1 MSKRQYHLL
10 RVLTIVVIALLS
22 GAAGTQGGWYW
33 ALLLVAGVI
42 AFLSTRYLSPKLI
55 KEVTAD
61 ERTQLIMEKASAV
74 AIQIFIAA
82 AVIIGAT
89 LVIITYMTSVDFN
102 LSLTG
107 HTMMYSAVAMGLL
120 HLALRLYYGRTL

>member
-33 ALLLVAGVI
+33 GLLLVAGVI

-55 KEVTAD
+55 KEVTID
-61 ERTQLIMEKASAV
+61 ERTQLILEKASAM
-74 AIQIFIAA
+74 AIQVFIIAA
-82 AVIIGAT
+82 VVIGAILLAISYQSGSSLDFRQIGLT
-89 LVIITYMTSVDFN
+89 LA
-102 LSLTG
+102 
-107 HTMMYSAVAMGLL
+107 YSAVAIGLL
-120 HLALRLYYGRTL
+120 HVVLRFYYGRKF

>member
-33 ALLLVAGVI
+33 ALLLVAGVV

-82 AVIIGAT
+82 AVITGAILIVISYKADPGFDFRQIGLT
-89 LVIITYMTSVDFN
+89 LA
-102 LSLTG
+102 
-107 HTMMYSAVAMGLL
+107 YSAVAMGLL